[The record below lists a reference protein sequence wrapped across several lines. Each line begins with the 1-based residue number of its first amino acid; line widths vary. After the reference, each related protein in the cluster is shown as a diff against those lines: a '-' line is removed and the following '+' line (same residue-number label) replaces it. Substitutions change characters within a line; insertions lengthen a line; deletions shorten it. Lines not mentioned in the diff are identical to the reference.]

1 MSGFSNKGI
10 AFFFFLSPTNI
21 MKNSQ
26 PAIRLNRG
34 KIYSLE
40 LEREVVKKKKTNP
53 TVQLNGRYISG
64 NEGVTWGVG
73 WGDPHVVQLELHTW
87 RWGDIWGAW
96 AARGCWEGILGRTED
111 RNTWVLGGGG
121 TPFCNPEILNDPQDK
136 SGGRK
141 TFVLWP

>member
-1 MSGFSNKGI
+1 
-10 AFFFFLSPTNI
+10 

-87 RWGDIWGAW
+87 RWGDI
-96 AARGCWEGILGRTED
+96 
-111 RNTWVLGGGG
+111 
-121 TPFCNPEILNDPQDK
+121 
-136 SGGRK
+136 
-141 TFVLWP
+141 

>member
-40 LEREVVKKKKTNP
+40 LEREVVKKKKTKTPLCN
-53 TVQLNGRYISG
+53 LM
-64 NEGVTWGVG
+64 
-73 WGDPHVVQLELHTW
+73 
-87 RWGDIWGAW
+87 
-96 AARGCWEGILGRTED
+96 ED
-111 RNTWVLGGGG
+111 
-121 TPFCNPEILNDPQDK
+121 
-136 SGGRK
+136 
-141 TFVLWP
+141 TFQGMKG